1 MASKLSDLL
10 HAAAGF
16 TTDLTRFAF
25 CGFSAKWPH
34 AKIGSTPVPRGRD
47 LDLIGDWM
55 RIPRPM
61 IEGAPASDL
70 IYREILKKPFTFHQ
84 SAGTV
89 EGLLAAVRGLGY
101 SDVRYIDFPEL
112 LTPPML
118 QQVSGGPLVLNQNA
132 FGLESSTFP
141 QSFAYG
147 DLEPAEGTPMAA
159 LLRVIR
165 AYKRASAMLWELRI
179 TDSLVVTEEWA
190 ASPDPDN
197 VEFVVTQEWWDG
209 AQDPDGIEFV
219 VTEPG

>member
-34 AKIGSTPVPRGRD
+34 AQIGLTPVPRGRD

-55 RIPRPM
+55 RIRRPM
-61 IEGAPASDL
+61 IDGAPAPDPL
-70 IYREILKKPFTFHQ
+70 YLEILKSPFTFHR
-84 SAGTV
+84 SAGTT
-89 EGLLAAVRGLGY
+89 EGLLAAVRSLGY

-112 LTPPML
+112 LTPPL
-118 QQVSGGPLVLNQNA
+118 LPQVSGGPLVLNQNT

-147 DLEPAEGTPMAA
+147 DPEPVDGTSMAV
-159 LLRVIR
+159 LLRTIR
-165 AYKRASAMLWELRI
+165 EYKRASSMLWELRI
-179 TDSLVVTEEWA
+179 SDSLVVTEEWA
-190 ASPDPDN
+190 ALPDPDN

-209 AQDPDGIEFV
+209 AQDPDAIEFV